1 MTKKKEYTL
10 MAMCWLLYVSAYLG
24 RYSYNSNIVPISSFY
39 QVSNTEVSMAMTF
52 FFFAYGAGQI
62 INGLFCKFYNLKYVL
77 SGALIVSA
85 LINGS
90 VFIGLPFKYIKYL
103 WLLNGVAQSFLWS
116 SLLLILARNLSGQ
129 SIKKSVVVMSTT
141 ASLGKLLTYGLS
153 ALLAIFNGF
162 KFSFLIAALIM
173 IASAILWI
181 FTYRFM
187 TEKERTEEKQK
198 VNEQENPSAV
208 KTKSKVNSTVV
219 YTLVVFGIFA
229 VIVNLVM
236 EGLGSWV
243 PKILK
248 DSYMLSDSLS
258 IFLTLFLPIL
268 SVFGTAFIVAL
279 NKKIKEYTLL
289 ISTVFFAVTILVALV
304 MLLLGLPYWALIL
317 IVFGL
322 ISLLMSGANNIVTS
336 MIPLSLRDK
345 ANSGF
350 VGGILNGCCY
360 VGSTLSSVF
369 MGVLSDKYGG
379 WTAVFVLMLA
389 LCAAVFLIGLVCSI
403 IRISKLRRNGGI
415 N

>member
-77 SGALIVSA
+77 SGALIISA

-90 VFIGLPFKYIKYL
+90 VFIGVPFKYVKYL
-103 WLLNGVAQSFLWS
+103 WLLNGVSQSFLWS
-116 SLLLILARNLSGQ
+116 SLLLILSRNLSGQ

-141 ASLGKLLTYGLS
+141 ASIGKLLTYGLS

-162 KFSFLIAALIM
+162 RFSFLIASIIM
-173 IASAILWI
+173 IFSGILWI
-181 FTYRFM
+181 SIYGFM
-187 TEKERTEEKQK
+187 TEKEKTEEKQEIDEK
-198 VNEQENPSAV
+198 ESLSVV
-208 KTKSKVNSTVV
+208 KTKSRVNPTVV
-219 YTLVVFGIFA
+219 YTLIVFGIFA

-248 DSYMLSDSLS
+248 DSYKLSDSLS

-289 ISTVFFAVTILVALV
+289 ISIVFFAVALLVALV
-304 MLLLGLPYWALIL
+304 MILLGLPYWALIL

-322 ISLLMSGANNIVTS
+322 ISLLMNGANNIVTS

-360 VGSTLSSVF
+360 VGSTLSSVC

-379 WTAVFVLMLA
+379 WTAVFVLMLI
-389 LCAAVFLIGLVCSI
+389 LCSAVFLIGLVCTI
-403 IRISKLRRNGGI
+403 IRFSKERKTAK
-415 N
+415 